1 MKGSPERNRA
11 SRGLGLGVVLQC
23 RLRHMAIKNGRG
35 EILYSLPMNK
45 SNPADSRDFAWDCY
59 RILHRE

>member
-23 RLRHMAIKNGRG
+23 RLLQMAIKNGRRG
-35 EILYSLPMNK
+35 NLISSPNERIEAPLPAGTPRCYK
-45 SNPADSRDFAWDCY
+45 NPTP
-59 RILHRE
+59 